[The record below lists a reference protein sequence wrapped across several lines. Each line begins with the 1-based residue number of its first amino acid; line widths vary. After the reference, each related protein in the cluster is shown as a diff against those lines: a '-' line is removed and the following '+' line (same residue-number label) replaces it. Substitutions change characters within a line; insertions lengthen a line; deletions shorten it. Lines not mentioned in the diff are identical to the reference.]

1 MNRKRLNRIINTI
14 VGLVYVEII
23 FIYRMR
29 DYSANSGHP
38 LSICEIFHS
47 SKFWGYLIFFTI
59 CSYII
64 ACYHEYKQEEWE
76 DKHKNW
82 KDKDEDDGEDEEDDT

>member
-23 FIYRMR
+23 FIYRTR
-29 DYSANSGHP
+29 NHFANSGHP
-38 LSICEIFHS
+38 FSFLDFFRS

-59 CSYII
+59 CCYII
-64 ACYHEYKQEEWE
+64 ACYTEYKEEEQEN
-76 DKHKNW
+76 KRK
-82 KDKDEDDGEDEEDDT
+82 KDEEDEEDEDDT